1 MLNQYDKNTFECT
14 LHLPSC
20 DDHGVWRPSY
30 CLTLYRKHSETIK
43 GGLKAL
49 SARMG
54 LKSVLADSYGLK
66 ILFDHFF
73 LYTAVTVPHNV
84 DPLGGTS
91 QSLPIQRVPRD
102 FLCLTMIVYF
112 VDVCYIIL
120 FGVSKIFPNIGF
132 PIRLFCSQ
140 RNIQCTLAYIDTIEE
155 TTSSSICNT
164 ADVASLFLQYH

>member
-1 MLNQYDKNTFECT
+1 MYLKSSQITIPTRVLIIIRCKRCFVCRLYCLTLTQFHAVSKIPHETPKSKLYLCVFLLEYEKLCKAVVKPIRQNTFECT

-66 ILFDHFF
+66 YYSTISFFILPSP
-73 LYTAVTVPHNV
+73 Y
-84 DPLGGTS
+84 
-91 QSLPIQRVPRD
+91 
-102 FLCLTMIVYF
+102 LTMLIPLVGLANRCPSKEYRETSF
-112 VDVCYIIL
+112 V
-120 FGVSKIFPNIGF
+120 
-132 PIRLFCSQ
+132 
-140 RNIQCTLAYIDTIEE
+140 
-155 TTSSSICNT
+155 
-164 ADVASLFLQYH
+164 SL